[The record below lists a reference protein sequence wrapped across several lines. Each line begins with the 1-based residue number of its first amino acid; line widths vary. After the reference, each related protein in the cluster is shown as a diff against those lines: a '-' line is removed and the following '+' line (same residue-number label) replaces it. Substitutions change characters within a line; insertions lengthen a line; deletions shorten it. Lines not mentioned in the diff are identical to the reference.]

1 MLALARL
8 IWYPHIHSEIVAQAQ
23 SCRHCIGKG
32 KNLKSIITKNNIGTL
47 GKLTEPNEE
56 IQMDFAGPIPFKNN
70 TQNNYILVTVDR
82 LSRFP
87 HAETFNNCDTNTAIE
102 YLESYCRLHGI
113 PRSIRC
119 DQAQAFKAKEFEL
132 FCKNRNIKLILAPAG
147 DHRGTRMVERLI
159 QTIKR
164 RLAVLDIDPNWSTV
178 TLANRVA
185 NIIENIRLIPNSTT
199 KITPFKAHFGR
210 KPNTEISNIT
220 TKPSKHNLT
229 YKNITNAC
237 LDKKI
242 LSQNALTMEEIWRR
256 DGNSEDE
263 LDIRYRD
270 NEASSDPI
278 ETTQTTQ
285 PSTSAHSNQLVDIN
299 TESDNSENV
308 PFARNKPSYTPS
320 RKITPSEIHFTLG
333 DKTTKYIRTRKNIAR
348 KSLARKTKE
357 PRHTLAPQ
365 WNIIED
371 GTITGYS
378 PHTITLD
385 TPLRKNTVIRKND
398 LAIVTEKKT
407 LPTQQIVENKPRL
420 IHMVACKTVGEYK
433 RNQEKIKKVCLEEA
447 KQKKIQ
453 EQSASIN
460 VDNTK
465 WTPEKIKKRQ
475 QKTKNDNNRLEG
487 HQQHQKEKPS
497 GEKKEVSRKRTRA
510 PKKSPGEDFKLGSKQ
525 AALQSSSQFDV
536 NRSFVKINA
545 EPILQSENA
554 EQITFDSN
562 ANQNFNIITSNDP
575 SLFMLTSLDSPPI
588 EPENIMIK
596 ETQAKYKSTPKIEK
610 AMSKIKATKKDTPT
624 VVFLDNQA
632 DNTTKNTPE
641 QNKEIELIQ
650 LEQERIRLEQV
661 NITTILPANTESNN
675 QLEKDNR
682 QLTQEYTSTHQDNA
696 QSQSITEKQPPLQLD
711 TTKRHDN
718 IETED
723 KISPTSTIIPQ
734 SLKSSTTSQEY
745 KHHRCHQS
753 ETIFQT

>member
-23 SCRHCIGKG
+23 SCRHCIDKG

-87 HAETFNNCDTNTAIE
+87 HADTFNNCDTNTAIE

-147 DHRGTRMVERLI
+147 DHRGTGMVERLI

-185 NIIENIRLIPNSTT
+185 NIIENIRLIANSTT
-199 KITPFKAHFGR
+199 KITPFDAHFGR

-220 TKPSKHNLT
+220 IKPSKHNLT

-270 NEASSDPI
+270 NDASSDPI

-299 TESDNSENV
+299 TDSDNSENV
-308 PFARNKPSYTPS
+308 PLARNKPSYTPS

-378 PHTITLD
+378 PRTITLD

-433 RNQEKIKKVCLEEA
+433 RNQEKIKKFCLEEA

-465 WTPEKIKKRQ
+465 WTPEKIRKTATKNQKRQ
-475 QKTKNDNNRLEG
+475 QSTRRAPTTPKRETIWG
-487 HQQHQKEKPS
+487 
-497 GEKKEVSRKRTRA
+497 KKEVSRKRTRT
-510 PKKSPGEDFKLGSKQ
+510 PKKSPGEDFKHGSKQ

-536 NRSFVKINA
+536 NRSFVKIKR
-545 EPILQSENA
+545 SRY
-554 EQITFDSN
+554 SN
-562 ANQNFNIITSNDP
+562 RRMRNKSHLTP
-575 SLFMLTSLDSPPI
+575 MPTKTLTS
-588 EPENIMIK
+588 
-596 ETQAKYKSTPKIEK
+596 
-610 AMSKIKATKKDTPT
+610 
-624 VVFLDNQA
+624 
-632 DNTTKNTPE
+632 
-641 QNKEIELIQ
+641 
-650 LEQERIRLEQV
+650 
-661 NITTILPANTESNN
+661 
-675 QLEKDNR
+675 
-682 QLTQEYTSTHQDNA
+682 
-696 QSQSITEKQPPLQLD
+696 
-711 TTKRHDN
+711 
-718 IETED
+718 
-723 KISPTSTIIPQ
+723 
-734 SLKSSTTSQEY
+734 
-745 KHHRCHQS
+745 
-753 ETIFQT
+753 